1 MEPSVVSQTGMM
13 RRLLLKRSVAA
24 LLGLGGAANG
34 VFMLA
39 APALWYDSV
48 PGLPHTGPFNP
59 HFVADV
65 GVAYLVA
72 SLALIARSWRPR
84 YWPAAIAG
92 AAFMVGHAIIHVLDV
107 LSERTGNVNV
117 DAWLV
122 IVPSLL
128 AAWAAWPAREE
139 RPAQARVGR
148 T

>member
-1 MEPSVVSQTGMM
+1 MISSI
-13 RRLLLKRSVAA
+13 KRIAA
-24 LLGLGGAANG
+24 ATLGVGGAANG

-59 HFVADV
+59 HFVMDI

-72 SLALIARSWRPR
+72 SLALIARAWRPR

-92 AAFMVGHAIIHVLDV
+92 AAFMIGHAIIHVLDIV
-107 LSERTGNVNV
+107 TARTGNPGV
-117 DAWLV
+117 DVWLV
-122 IVPSLL
+122 IVPALL
-128 AAWAAWPAREE
+128 AAWTALPGRSE
-139 RPAQARVGR
+139 RA